1 MTDSNYNKQSDLV
14 LILESRLVKKE
25 NIPQSNTEEIFYDE
39 HLNQAFEKLEYNEV
53 TNNKKIINKENEN
66 LNMDLINLIKKLYFD
81 KFCPV
86 VIFCSSKNECEKNT
100 RDLFQYIQEYNK
112 LKDKKKTKKTKTKIT
127 KTKIKLKKRQKILT
141 IKYCLTKKM

>member
-1 MTDSNYNKQSDLV
+1 M
-14 LILESRLVKKE
+14 
-25 NIPQSNTEEIFYDE
+25 
-39 HLNQAFEKLEYNEV
+39 KLQ
-53 TNNKKIINKENEN
+53 I
-66 LNMDLINLIKKLYFD
+66 IKKLYFD

-127 KTKIKLKKRQKILT
+127 KTKITKTKIKLKKRQKILT